1 MSTTTTTQGVLFS
14 LTAEDRP
21 WTIEELIREKGD
33 RIAVEDALAE
43 LHGAGLVNRI
53 NKRVVCASRAAIHAE
68 QLGL

>member
-21 WTIEELIREKGD
+21 WTIEELIREKGE

-43 LHGAGLVNRI
+43 LHGAGLVNLI
-53 NKRVVCASRAAIHAE
+53 NRRVVCASRAALRAQE
-68 QLGL
+68 LSL

>member
-1 MSTTTTTQGVLFS
+1 MSTTTAQGVLSS
-14 LTAEDRP
+14 LTVEDRP

-53 NKRVVCASRAAIHAE
+53 NKRVVCASRAAILAQE
-68 QLGL
+68 LSL